1 MKVYHA
7 NVPVLPSAE
16 IQNSKHKFGHDEA
29 LPAPT
34 TGGWTAGAVV
44 MEIQTD
50 LNSKKNKQ
58 VIADPSST
66 IFMKFGFPLHKFSFF
81 PLQDTN
87 VTCLR
92 VQKSKILIKTNKK
105 CKCEG

>member
-50 LNSKKNKQ
+50 LNSKKNEAWSQ
-58 VIADPSST
+58 FHNIYET
-66 IFMKFGFPLHKFSFF
+66 WFS
-81 PLQDTN
+81 PP
-87 VTCLR
+87 
-92 VQKSKILIKTNKK
+92 
-105 CKCEG
+105 